1 MDHSTLQLFV
11 YGSLRSGFHNPAYAY
26 LTKHFNA
33 LGDAVTKGR
42 FFLNGEIPVAVPA
55 TDDHF
60 LTGEL
65 YELKNPS
72 EFSWVFEQIDDYEGM
87 NVMPGETALYR
98 REKVTVFR
106 EGSPSTA
113 WIYWFNGPV
122 AGMEEIETGDLIQYL
137 QQKNR
142 PRS

>member
-11 YGSLRSGFHNPAYAY
+11 YGSLRSGFHNPAYEY
-26 LTKHFNA
+26 LTKHFIP
-33 LGDAVTKGR
+33 LGDAVAKGR
-42 FFLNGEIPVAVPA
+42 FYQHGEIPVAVS
-55 TDDHF
+55 TEEEHF
-60 LTGEL
+60 LIGEL

-87 NVMPGETALYR
+87 NVMPGETPLYR

-106 EGSPSTA
+106 EGKPSVA
-113 WIYWFNGPV
+113 WIYWFNGSV
-122 AGMEEIETGDLIQYL
+122 EGMEEIETGDLIQYL

-142 PRS
+142 PR